1 MPKEKDVKP
10 RGRMT
15 AYAFFVQVCREEHKK
30 KHPEENV
37 VFAEFS
43 KKCAERWKTMSEK
56 EKKRFHEMADKD
68 KKRYDTE
75 MQSYTPPAGEKVRGK
90 RRKQIKDPNAPKRSL
105 SAFFW
110 FCNDERGKIKQDNP
124 EYGVGDI
131 AKELGKKWAD
141 VDPSVKT
148 KYEQMA
154 EKDKARYE
162 KEMTA
167 YKNRSVAPVNEEAD
181 EEDDD
186 FQANLTTRG
195 RKVREVMP
203 ESRILDN
210 GTPIQ
215 QQDPN
220 PRSIAQQQDPN
231 PRSIAQQQDPNP
243 RSIAQQQ
250 DPNPRSIAQQQDPN
264 PRSIAQQ
271 QDIRLAE
278 GTRDSTVIYQRQ
290 KRTKYVTL
298 TTRSRFTPTTPSP
311 IIRTYIAHASE
322 SGTAEKYAHRLHDI
336 LMTKF
341 NTSRRPGRKLFSSQ
355 VVNVEALLWID
366 AAELVLFVAST
377 TGEGDPPRN
386 ARRYYDNC
394 LLFRYFDHLPYHNV
408 YYAVLGLGSKLYK
421 SNFCAFGVNLD
432 KMTGDLGG
440 TRILPVEKADTLD
453 LEETFTRWVGAV
465 VPHVDRICRG
475 LPVQHVVDNSTAP
488 PGVTEKNIMEQM
500 NRMAATA
507 GVSLVLT
514 LPTTTQ
520 DSGSFLTHEIS
531 SCSQTQE

>member
-1 MPKEKDVKP
+1 M
-10 RGRMT
+10 
-15 AYAFFVQVCREEHKK
+15 YF
-30 KHPEENV
+30 
-37 VFAEFS
+37 
-43 KKCAERWKTMSEK
+43 
-56 EKKRFHEMADKD
+56 
-68 KKRYDTE
+68 
-75 MQSYTPPAGEKVRGK
+75 
-90 RRKQIKDPNAPKRSL
+90 L
-105 SAFFW
+105 
-110 FCNDERGKIKQDNP
+110 
-124 EYGVGDI
+124 
-131 AKELGKKWAD
+131 LG
-141 VDPSVKT
+141 
-148 KYEQMA
+148 
-154 EKDKARYE
+154 
-162 KEMTA
+162 
-167 YKNRSVAPVNEEAD
+167 NIL
-181 EEDDD
+181 
-186 FQANLTTRG
+186 ANLTTRG
-195 RKVREVMP
+195 RKVREVTP

-210 GTPIQ
+210 GTPTP

-231 PRSIAQQQDPNP
+231 PP
-243 RSIAQQQ
+243 
-250 DPNPRSIAQQQDPN
+250 SIAQQQDPN

-465 VPHVDRICRG
+465 VPHVDRICRS

-514 LPTTTQ
+514 LRKSTTRSPNRTARSTKVTKAPRLQFKTTTVNITWSTFVPTARFYLNPFHKHLEDMFNTYAVLLFTNHNCEKSALAKAAFARYNFTNYEEKVVNRRGDQ
-520 DSGSFLTHEIS
+520 NAILDTLLILTGTRSVPKCWIRGQYVGNHRRLNRLADTGELGVLLKGLDEFRVYVPVSYTEAITTTTEFISEFYYDEEAHALRDKFRREKNLTDSQINELYGG
-531 SCSQTQE
+531 